1 MSLRDSLQI
10 ALLLAVGYILRLI
23 VPGYGAGMKPDLMLG
38 MLFVI
43 ILMHRNFKVTML
55 AGALTAIITAL
66 TTTFPGGQIPNLIDK
81 PLTSLFVYVLV
92 MLIVNPLEKLLG
104 RTSFTFLGLKASL
117 GTFLSCGIIG
127 FLGTLFSGFVFLMA
141 ALAIVGLPAPFK
153 VLYATVVIPTAIAN
167 TVSVMV
173 LYPLVTLSKRVIA
186 GSQREE
192 EIALNSNE

>member
-23 VPGYGAGMKPDLMLG
+23 VPGYGAGMKPDVMLG

-43 ILMHRNFKVTML
+43 ILMHRNIKITML

-81 PLTSLFVYVLV
+81 PLTSLFVFALVL
-92 MLIVNPLEKLLG
+92 IIANPLEKLLD
-104 RTSFTFLGLKASL
+104 RVSFTFLGLKASL

-127 FLGTLFSGFVFLMA
+127 FLGTLFSGFVFLTA

-153 VLYATVVIPTAIAN
+153 LLYVTVVVPTAIAN

-173 LYPLVTLSKRVIA
+173 LYPLVTLSKRVIV
-186 GSQREE
+186 GQRRDE
-192 EIALNSNE
+192 EIAFNPKE